1 MKKICFVTGWY
12 SAPYFSALGAKLQ
25 SYMDVSFIAQ
35 DSYTHQYL
43 LQHKQKYIK
52 ELKNSFF
59 QMLLIMLMKIQLR
72 WMRCL
77 HQKDL
82 VIIIF
87 G

>member
-43 LQHKQKYIK
+43 LQHKQKVYK
-52 ELKNSFF
+52 RTQNSLF
-59 QMLLIMLMKIQLR
+59 QMLIMLMKIQLR

-77 HQKDL
+77 HKR
-82 VIIIF
+82 IW
-87 G
+87 